1 MKVVNLSG
9 MPTRP
14 GAGWLPAAADRWSIG
29 LVALGFLA
37 LYLPSLW
44 DAFQGR
50 WAAETQGHELLVLA
64 IAAWLLL
71 RRRHALAA
79 LPSGRAAQAG
89 GTLLALGLLLY
100 VFGRTQEV
108 LRIEL
113 LSLIVVTA
121 AVLVCFKGWPAL
133 RLAWFPL
140 FFMLFALPLPYLL
153 VLRLTAPM
161 KAAVSVVATQLLGWL
176 GYPIGRSGVVITIGQ
191 YQLLVTE
198 ACAGLQTM
206 FTLEAMGLLYASLVS
221 RGSALRSTL
230 LAVLVVPVAFSAN
243 VVRVVVLALVTFYWG
258 DAAGQ
263 GFLHGF
269 AGLLLFVVAL
279 VFIMA
284 ADTLL
289 CRALGLR
296 QEPQA

>member
-1 MKVVNLSG
+1 MKATTV
-9 MPTRP
+9 PHEPPRP
-14 GAGWLPAAADRWSIG
+14 GTGWLPAAADRWSAG
-29 LVALGFLA
+29 LVALGLLA

-44 DAFQGR
+44 DALQGR

-71 RRRHALAA
+71 RRRHDLAA
-79 LPSGRAAQAG
+79 LPPGGAVRAG
-89 GTLLALGLLLY
+89 GTLLAVGLLLY

-113 LSLIVVTA
+113 LSLIVVAA
-121 AVLVCFKGWPAL
+121 AVLLSFKGWPAL

-140 FFMLFALPLPYLL
+140 LFMLFALPLPYLL
-153 VLRLTAPM
+153 VLKLTAPM
-161 KAAVSVVATQLLGWL
+161 KTAVSVVATQLLAWL

-243 VVRVVVLALVTFYWG
+243 VVRVVVLALVTYYWG

-269 AGLLLFVVAL
+269 AGMLLFGVAL
-279 VFIMA
+279 VFIMV

-289 CRALGLR
+289 CRALRLDR
-296 QEPQA
+296 A